1 MFARL
6 CFAGALLASGPS
18 FAEPTNLRMAQAD
31 NCPGLQHCTMMHAL
45 CQAACERSLPDNPDA
60 PSAGV
65 CSYAWTIVKTTITSA
80 PKKKWRGANN

>member
-18 FAEPTNLRMAQAD
+18 FAAPTNLRMAQAD

-60 PSAGV
+60 PQRRRVQLCRLCPWEWWKLRRARAMRS
-65 CSYAWTIVKTTITSA
+65 T
-80 PKKKWRGANN
+80 